1 MTYKKESMIDINN
14 LERIIIVCGHYGCGK
29 TNFSLNLALDIAST
43 GKPVTLVD
51 LDVVNPYFRSSDYKE
66 MLEQKGIHVIA
77 PCYAGTNLDTPSLS
91 PEIDTV
97 FDQDDRM
104 IIFDVGGDDAG
115 AYALGRYSAK
125 IKNQKYSFIYLVN
138 KYRNL
143 TQTPQQAV
151 EILYEINRACG
162 LVPDYIV
169 NNSHLQSQ
177 TKPSTIINAIEYGKE
192 VADVLNLPVLCTT
205 APKILEG
212 SKELADYNLY
222 YVNQIVKPPFG
233 C

>member
-1 MTYKKESMIDINN
+1 MIDINN
-14 LERIIIVCGHYGCGK
+14 LERITIVCGHYGCGK
-29 TNFSLNLALDIAST
+29 TNFSLNLALDIANN

-66 MLEQKGIHVIA
+66 LLEQKSVHVIT

-97 FDQDDRM
+97 FDQEDRM

-115 AYALGRYSAK
+115 AYALGRYSEK

-143 TQTPQQAV
+143 TNTPQQAV
-151 EILYEINRACG
+151 EILFEINRACG
-162 LVPDYIV
+162 LAADYIV
-169 NNSHLQSQ
+169 NNSHLQGQ
-177 TKPSTIINAIEYGKE
+177 TKPSTIINAINYGEE
-192 VADVLNLPVLCTT
+192 VANILNLPILCTT
-205 APKILEG
+205 APKSLEG
-212 SKELADYNLY
+212 SKELAGYDLY
-222 YVNQIVKPPFG
+222 YVSQIVKPPFG

>member
-1 MTYKKESMIDINN
+1 MIDINN
-14 LERIIIVCGHYGCGK
+14 LERITIVCGHYGSGK
-29 TNFSLNLALDIAST
+29 TNFSLNLALDIAKS

-51 LDVVNPYFRSSDYKE
+51 LDVVNPYFRSSDYRE
-66 MLEQKGIHVIA
+66 ILEQEGVHVIA
-77 PCYAGTNLDTPSLS
+77 PCYAGTNLDTPILS
-91 PEIDTV
+91 AEIDTV
-97 FDQDDRM
+97 FDMQDRM
-104 IIFDVGGDDAG
+104 VIFDVGGDDAG
-115 AYALGRYSAK
+115 AYALGRYSDK

-162 LVPDYIV
+162 LQADYIV
-169 NNSHLQSQ
+169 NNSHLQGQ
-177 TKPSTIINAIEYGKE
+177 TVPQTIVNAMSYGDEIAK
-192 VADVLNLPVLCTT
+192 VLNLPILYTT
-205 APKILEG
+205 APKFLKG
-212 SKELADYNLY
+212 SKELENYNLY

>member
-1 MTYKKESMIDINN
+1 MIDINS
-14 LERIIIVCGHYGCGK
+14 LERITIVCGHYGSGK
-29 TNFSLNLALDIAST
+29 TNFSLNLALDMAQG

-66 MLEQKGIHVIA
+66 MLEQKGVHIIA
-77 PCYAGTNLDTPSLS
+77 PCYAGTNLDTPVLS
-91 PEIDTV
+91 AEIDTV
-97 FDQDDRM
+97 FDMHDRM
-104 IIFDVGGDDAG
+104 VIFDVGGDDAG
-115 AYALGRYSAK
+115 AYALGRYSDK
-125 IKNQKYSFIYLVN
+125 IKTQKYSFIYLVN

-162 LVPDYIV
+162 LSADYIV
-169 NNSHLQSQ
+169 NNSHLQGQ
-177 TKPSTIINAIEYGKE
+177 TTPQTIVNAMSYGNE
-192 VADVLNLPVLCTT
+192 IAESLNLPVLCTT
-205 APKILEG
+205 APKFLQG
-212 SKELADYNLY
+212 TQELSGYDLY

>member
-1 MTYKKESMIDINN
+1 MIDINS
-14 LERIIIVCGHYGCGK
+14 LERITLVCGHYGSGK
-29 TNFSLNLALDIAST
+29 TNFSLNLALDIAKG

-66 MLEQKGIHVIA
+66 MLEQEGVNIIT
-77 PCYAGTNLDTPSLS
+77 PCYAGTNLDTPILS
-91 PEIDTV
+91 AQIDTV
-97 FDQDDRM
+97 IDMQDRM
-104 IIFDVGGDDAG
+104 VIFDVGGDDAG
-115 AYALGRYSAK
+115 AYALGRYSDK

-162 LVPDYIV
+162 LSADYIV
-169 NNSHLQSQ
+169 NNSHLQGQ
-177 TKPSTIINAIEYGKE
+177 TTPQTIVNAMSYGDEIAKS
-192 VADVLNLPVLCTT
+192 LNLPVLCTT
-205 APKILEG
+205 APKFLQD
-212 SKELADYNLY
+212 SQELADYDLY